1 MLLSLWKGK
10 LARKAVRYD
19 RRPKISIACID
30 QLRQIENE
38 LRTIWLALGN
48 TTDLAEDYLRDV
60 REAVNGVT
68 NRLDEA
74 CTAMEKRGE
83 RHG

>member
-1 MLLSLWKGK
+1 MPSTSF
-10 LARKAVRYD
+10 A
-19 RRPKISIACID
+19 
-30 QLRQIENE
+30 QIENE

-48 TTDLAEDYLRDV
+48 TTDLAEDYLCDV

-74 CTAMEKRGE
+74 CTAMEKGGDRNG
-83 RHG
+83 

>member
-1 MLLSLWKGK
+1 MSA
-10 LARKAVRYD
+10 ARNIPID
-19 RRPKISIACID
+19 CID

-48 TTDLAEDYLRDV
+48 TTDIAEDYLCDV

-68 NRLDEA
+68 NRLDET
-74 CTAMEKRGE
+74 CKVMEGRSCA
-83 RHG
+83 